1 MDSDSVPPSKAPS
14 VVSDHPQAL
23 DLDPEEEELDELNSD
38 LDDDAGPGIERI
50 PGESLLPSL
59 RLESIIQVVYPI
71 EFLKTRS
78 RLMSRPMV

>member
-1 MDSDSVPPSKAPS
+1 
-14 VVSDHPQAL
+14 
-23 DLDPEEEELDELNSD
+23 

>member
-59 RLESIIQVVYPI
+59 RLESIIQVVYP
-71 EFLKTRS
+71 
-78 RLMSRPMV
+78 